1 MAHAPERGR
10 ALFGTSELV
19 VRAASRNKWGLV
31 RERAKGVQTTLAPR
45 RGGRRRSTPRRIAER
60 YSAKRL
66 RCTEGFKWQSA
77 ILFSNLKLKFLGTG
91 LMVPEEV
98 RVRYH
103 IVFSR
108 FACV

>member
-1 MAHAPERGR
+1 MAHAPERDR
-10 ALFGTSELV
+10 ALFGMSELV
-19 VRAASRNKWGLV
+19 VHAASHNKWGLV
-31 RERAKGVQTTLAPR
+31 RERAKKGVQTTLAPS
-45 RGGRRRSTPRRIAER
+45 RGGRRRSTPRIAER

-66 RCTEGFKWQSA
+66 RRTEGFKWQSA
-77 ILFSNLKLKFLGTG
+77 ILFSNPKLKFLGTG

-98 RVRYH
+98 RVRY